1 MRYIMNALENR
12 IKEFLDNNYDGR
24 LMLEI
29 DNDFKVYNN
38 NDEILPALVDR
49 FSWFA
54 IDNEDERFNNNPLA
68 LFEYCLDEND
78 FGAICTLYYES
89 GEDFCKEILPCD

>member
-1 MRYIMNALENR
+1 MNALENR

-29 DNDFKVYNN
+29 
-38 NDEILPALVDR
+38 
-49 FSWFA
+49 
-54 IDNEDERFNNNPLA
+54 ERFNNNPLA

-89 GEDFCKEILPCD
+89 GEDFCKEILPCDS